1 MIQITPHREIG
12 PIFGVFSSGARKPGT
27 ARPLWQRRERGP
39 QTPENRTKPGTKPS
53 WLRANSAS
61 SAVSLTAN
69 HCLYALCENR
79 SLHAQSNFRLLIVRL
94 GAMGDILH
102 ALPAVTALRLAHPD
116 WQIGWVV
123 EPRWQP
129 LLAACST
136 NACKSAAQPRG
147 SAMPVV
153 DRLHFAPSR
162 DWKRHPF
169 SANTRRAIGAL
180 RRELRAAGYSAVLD
194 LQGAI
199 RSAVIARMS
208 GCPRR
213 IGEAA
218 PREWPA
224 QWLFT
229 ERVVTHGAHV
239 IEQDLELAS
248 AVAGDTL
255 AANFANDSGLAEA
268 SVLANSAPPLP
279 APLLPIDPE
288 AEAWC
293 ANWLADTFP
302 AAAKPIALI
311 TPGAGW
317 GAKRWPPER
326 YAAVAGRLAERGL
339 HVVVNAG
346 PGEEPLAAAIASGST
361 VSLTA
366 TLPQLIALTRRIALC
381 IGGDT
386 GPLHLACALG
396 RPVVGIYGPTDP
408 SRNGPFGTRA
418 RVLRSPDSR
427 RDHSRRAAPD
437 PGLLTIA
444 PDDVLRAA
452 DELLAEEVAR

>member
-1 MIQITPHREIG
+1 
-12 PIFGVFSSGARKPGT
+12 V
-27 ARPLWQRRERGP
+27 
-39 QTPENRTKPGTKPS
+39 
-53 WLRANSAS
+53 
-61 SAVSLTAN
+61 
-69 HCLYALCENR
+69 LCENR

-123 EPRWQP
+123 EPRWQA
-129 LLAACST
+129 LLEAGT
-136 NACKSAAQPRG
+136 EGPKDQGTKSVSDQGSRATQDRD
-147 SAMPVV
+147 SAMSVRNAAMPLV

-162 DWKRHPF
+162 EWKRHPL
-169 SANTRRAIGAL
+169 SSDTRKAIFDL
-180 RRELRAAGYSAVLD
+180 RRELRAVDYNAVLD

-199 RSAVIARMS
+199 RSAVIGRMS
-208 GCPRR
+208 GCVRR
-213 IGEAA
+213 IGEMH

-229 ERVVTHGAHV
+229 KRVVTHGAHV

-248 AVAGDTL
+248 AVAGDAL
-255 AANFANDSGLAEA
+255 
-268 SVLANSAPPLP
+268 SVVAPQLP
-279 APLLPIDPE
+279 VDAD

-293 ANWLADTFP
+293 AAWLASTFSN
-302 AAAKPIALI
+302 AARPIALI

-326 YAAVAGRLAERGL
+326 YAGVAAGLAERGL

-346 PGEEPLAAAIASGST
+346 PGEGTIAAAIATGGAVPVAAT
-361 VSLTA
+361 VAPGRAVAVTP
-366 TLPQLIALTRRIALC
+366 TLPQLIALMRRVALC

-386 GPLHLACALG
+386 GPLHLASALG

-408 SRNGPFGTRA
+408 SRNGPYGTRA
-418 RVLRSPDSR
+418 RVLRSAESK
-427 RDHSRRAAPD
+427 RDHSRRDAPD
-437 PGLLTIA
+437 PGLLTIS

-452 DELLAEEVAR
+452 DELLAEESGQ